1 MRNLSSSFSCPEK
14 TLWHFFA
21 AAEKC
26 VGGGLYNVADVTPE
40 KVSAADVVYAMKQ
53 YLAKTV
59 SLSEL
64 VAWVNVIW
72 FAELYEYDSKE
83 ENAIASVMALLETL
97 DEGVAFTPEEYAE
110 MIECLEANRECELC

>member
-1 MRNLSSSFSCPEK
+1 MMK
-14 TLWHFFA
+14 TALKKYKRFA
-21 AAEKC
+21 ISLQQLKSVLGEDF
-26 VGGGLYNVADVTPE
+26 YNVADVTPE

-53 YLAKTV
+53 YLAKAV

-72 FAELYEYDSKE
+72 FTELYEYNSKE

-97 DEGVAFTPEEYAE
+97 DEGVAFTPEKYAE
-110 MIECLEANRECELC
+110 MIECLEANRECEL